1 MILIKKIK
9 NLKLKNIKKNQNKK
23 KELNNLENKKV
34 FFINQNLELVND
46 ITKKHHQELIDEK
59 IRQREKLYQVQA
71 QKLMSTKNSEQER
84 FEKQTQELKNKEA

>member
-71 QKLMSTKNSEQER
+71 QKLMSTKNS
-84 FEKQTQELKNKEA
+84 